1 MAEKLTDEEKK
12 MVEFL
17 QSRGYEGI
25 VPIHTAMLIE
35 SIIDKQENPPNK

>member
-12 MVEFL
+12 MAEFL
-17 QSRGYEGI
+17 LSRGYEGI
-25 VPIHTAMLIE
+25 VPLYTAILIE